1 MPEIS
6 ESPSLVPSTNT
17 KPVTAYL
24 ALWLLNKKTIG
35 GCVRSSQGLS
45 DIFKQGG
52 NYSWVH
58 LRSSHE
64 EAQEVYWE
72 VLLDRQ
78 RLSALQFADDFANSI
93 FGWSVAQRAQW
104 DATLEPQDQLASGA
118 EELLVDDG
126 DGVVGGAGGGG
137 RGGARSQTVLVKR
150 PKTAPPSPRPTPT
163 TMPTPI

>member
-1 MPEIS
+1 M
-6 ESPSLVPSTNT
+6 
-17 KPVTAYL
+17 TAYL

-93 FGWSVAQRAQW
+93 FGWSVAQHGFSILGEHARSAW
-104 DATLEPQDQLASGA
+104 R
-118 EELLVDDG
+118 
-126 DGVVGGAGGGG
+126 GG
-137 RGGARSQTVLVKR
+137 RQSEISTLKGKLQLFVR
-150 PKTAPPSPRPTPT
+150 
-163 TMPTPI
+163 